1 MLVFQI
7 LCVGFYLTEESLVRI
22 AVRFLGYNL
31 IWLETLGKN
40 FPRQK
45 ADPAT
50 SVAQR
55 LVQSRSVAAAV
66 ATPHSAGILLQH

>member
-7 LCVGFYLTEESLVRI
+7 LCVGFYQTEKSGVRI

-45 ADPAT
+45 AEPAI

-55 LVQSRSVAAAV
+55 LVQSRSVVAAV
-66 ATPHSAGILLQH
+66 ATSHTAGILLEH